1 MPSGYRIIHHHEAQ
15 DAFGETETF
24 ALDVLVGLSEERKS
38 IPSRYMYDAEGSRL
52 FSRIMDMPEYY
63 PTDCERDILETHRD
77 AIADLV
83 GGETFNLVEL
93 GAGDGRKTEI
103 LLAHFLKRKLDF
115 QYVPID
121 ISESAMQHLTEGL
134 NTRFGGLDTNG
145 LVSEY
150 FTGLKW
156 LNNRSRRRNVVLFL
170 GSSVGNFTHAENTV
184 FLRNL
189 WNSLEHDDIVLI
201 GFDLKKDIQLLM
213 AAYNDSEGITSAF
226 NLNLLRRI
234 NSELGG
240 QFDLDKFRHVG
251 TYDVF
256 SGTMQSYLIS
266 LETQQ
271 VMIEKIGRSFS
282 FRPWEPIHTEFSHK
296 YLAEDIEALASDTG
310 FAVERHL
317 YDARRYFVDSIWR
330 VYKPLAAEASSSPLN

>member
-38 IPSRYMYDAEGSRL
+38 IPSRYMYDEEGSRL
-52 FSRIMDMPEYY
+52 FSRIMDMKEYY
-63 PTDCERDILETHRD
+63 PTDCERNILETHRD
-77 AIADLV
+77 TISALV
-83 GGETFNLVEL
+83 GNEAFNLVEL

-103 LLAHFLKRKLDF
+103 LLRHFLDHKLDF

-121 ISESAMQHLTEGL
+121 ISEAAMRDLTGGL
-134 NTRFGGLDTNG
+134 NQRMSGLDTNG

-156 LNNRSRRRNVVLFL
+156 LNNRSERRNFVLFL

-189 WNSLEHDDIVLI
+189 WNSLGHNDIVLI
-201 GFDLKKDIQLLM
+201 GFDLKKEIQVLM
-213 AAYNDSEGITSAF
+213 AAYNDAEGITSEF

-240 QFDLDKFRHVG
+240 QFDLAKFRHVG

-266 LETQQ
+266 LEAQQ
-271 VMIEKIGRSFS
+271 VMIEKIGRLFS

-296 YLAEDIEALASDTG
+296 YLTEDIEALASDTG

-317 YDARRYFVDSIWR
+317 YDSQRYFVDSIWR
-330 VYKPLAAEASSSPLN
+330 VHKPLASAAN